1 MKLKRIAIV
10 IFVAYCI
17 FIVWYTL
24 FTRTANIERTADF
37 RFMWAYREMLTGD
50 ANWKKDVIQNL
61 SNIAFFIPYGI
72 LFPVKKCYVVLVSS
86 FVFSVLIETAQYVY
100 RLGLCELDDVIC
112 NTLGAMIGFWIVF
125 GFLKVIK
132 DKHEY

>member
-10 IFVAYCI
+10 LFVAYCL

-24 FTRTANIERTADF
+24 FTRTGKLIRSADL

-50 ANWKKDVIQNL
+50 VNWKQDVLQNL
-61 SNIAFFIPYGI
+61 SNIAFFVPFGV
-72 LFPVKKCYVVLVSS
+72 LFPVKKWYVVLVSS
-86 FVFSVLIETAQYVY
+86 LVFSVLIETAQYVY

-132 DKHEY
+132 RQA